1 MEGSRVLLPRPVAL
15 TSFCSALVLALVM
28 PPGLEAQRTFV
39 EPATIPLELRPTR
52 LLVDDFD
59 QDGRSDLAVAHSA
72 NGKVSVLLGF
82 SATGPDAGLDEP
94 REYAVA
100 LSPVAIASGDL
111 DRSGF
116 PDLFVVNSGSASA
129 SVLLNRGDG
138 TFREARNVSLA
149 LDPRVGQLADLDRD
163 GNLDAVTGSASSR
176 ELWILL
182 GDGRGGFEEG
192 ERVTAGGNPHAI
204 ALEDFDG
211 DGRVDIAVLFA
222 NNFVGGANWIRGRGD
237 GTFDRAVRTSL
248 GAVDDAVP
256 RLLAPGDFNRDGLLD
271 LGVVTDDE
279 RLIFLRFQGDG
290 TFRVEP
296 IAAVPVNRAEFL
308 HAADFDRDGLLDLM
322 TPLERGGD
330 SGIRIHRGLGDGN
343 FSLYADVFPG
353 EVGGDALLAD
363 LDKDGIL
370 ELVAAGERPRGII
383 LVRGTGP
390 GRLGVRAT
398 VPLGAGPRA
407 LRALD
412 MDQDG
417 VKDLL
422 ALSSGALHT
431 VKRTSA
437 GSFERTLK
445 RDFPGRA
452 LEDLVV
458 AGFGPDGPGVALVDI
473 AQSEV
478 LVTSVDPPGATLV
491 HRVASVPGRLAAGD
505 FDGDHLADLAVTHA
519 GLPEVSIIL
528 RPVTS
533 GSGAGDDRRL
543 EVRVGSGQTAIDAAD
558 VDGDGRLDVVV
569 GTREGIRI
577 LLGDGTGRA
586 FDVRDVPG
594 PASPRALR
602 VADTGGDGGMDVVL
616 AAGNRII
623 ILQAPLAEGGP
634 VELDI
639 NLGSEVR
646 AFDLSD
652 LNSDGRLD
660 IVSTLDDEVAVS
672 LAAEGGGHAREER
685 YRVGSSPRAVHLAVL
700 HPDGGMDCAT
710 ADFGSSA
717 ISILEGAAMDRGV
730 RFRRGDADQDGA
742 VLLTD
747 AVLVLNA
754 LFRSSGP
761 LGCPDAADAD
771 DDGGVTLTD
780 AVLVLNYLFVSG
792 PRPSDPGPKICGS
805 DPSADPL
812 PDCPPSACR

>member
-1 MEGSRVLLPRPVAL
+1 MEGSRDLLPRRIAL
-15 TSFCSALVLALVM
+15 TSFCSAFAIALVIS
-28 PPGLEAQRTFV
+28 PGLEAQRTFV
-39 EPATIPLELRPTR
+39 EPSLFPLELRPTR
-52 LLVDDFD
+52 LCLDDFD

-72 NGKVSVLLGF
+72 SGRVSVFLGL
-82 SATGPDAGLDEP
+82 SPTGPDAGLDEP

-100 LSPVAIASGDL
+100 LSPVAISSGDL

-138 TFREARNVSLA
+138 TFREAQSIPLA

-163 GNLDAVTGSASSR
+163 GNLDAVTGSVSSR

-192 ERVTAGGNPHAI
+192 ERVIAGGNPHSI

-237 GTFDRAVRTSL
+237 GTFDRAVRTTF

-256 RLLAPGDFNRDGLLD
+256 RHLATGDFDRDGRLD

-279 RLIFLRFQGDG
+279 RLLLLRFQGDG

-296 IAAVPVNRAEFL
+296 IATVPVDRAEFVQ
-308 HAADFDRDGLLDLM
+308 AADFDRDGLLDLM
-322 TPLERGGD
+322 TPLKRGGD
-330 SGIRIHRGLGDGN
+330 SGIRIHRGLGDGS
-343 FSLYADVFPG
+343 FSHFADVFLG
-353 EVGGDALLAD
+353 EVGSDALLAD
-363 LDKDGIL
+363 LDKDGFL
-370 ELVAAGERPRGII
+370 ELVAAGERPRGIL

-407 LRALD
+407 LRAID

-417 VKDLL
+417 VNDLL
-422 ALSSGALHT
+422 AMNSGALHT

-437 GSFERTLK
+437 GSFERVLK

-478 LVTSVDPPGATLV
+478 LVTSIDPQGATLL
-491 HRVASVPGRLAAGD
+491 HHVASVPERLAAGD
-505 FDGDHLADLAVTHA
+505 FDGDHLADLAVTHG
-519 GLPEVSIIL
+519 GLPEVTIIL
-528 RPVTS
+528 RPITS
-533 GSGAGDDRRL
+533 GSGAGDDGRL
-543 EVRVGSGQTAIDAAD
+543 EVRVGSGQTAIDAGD
-558 VDGDGRLDVVV
+558 VDGDGRLDLVV
-569 GTREGIRI
+569 GTRDGIRI
-577 LLGDGTGRA
+577 LLGDGTGRS
-586 FDVRDVPG
+586 FDVRAVPG
-594 PASPRALR
+594 PTAPRALR
-602 VADTGGDGGMDVVL
+602 VADTAGDGGMDVVL
-616 AAGNRII
+616 AAGTKIV
-623 ILQAPLAEGGP
+623 ILEAPLAAGGP
-634 VELDI
+634 VVRDI

-646 AFDLSD
+646 TFDLSD
-652 LNSDGRLD
+652 LNGDGRLD

-672 LAAEGGGHAREER
+672 LATEGGGHAREER
-685 YRVGSSPRAVHLAVL
+685 YRVGSSPRAVRLAAL
-700 HPDGGMDCAT
+700 HPDGGLDCAT

-717 ISILEGAAMDRGV
+717 LSILEGAALDRRV
-730 RFRRGDADQDGA
+730 RFRRGDADLDGV

-747 AVLVLNA
+747 AVLILNV
-754 LFRSSGP
+754 LFRSNGS
-761 LGCPDAADAD
+761 LGCLDAADAD
-771 DDGGVTLTD
+771 DDGKVSLTD
-780 AVLVLNYLFVSG
+780 AAFVLNYLFVGG
-792 PRPSDPGPKICGS
+792 PRPSDPGPKTCGT